1 MPIVLWSVDPHD
13 WKTLNKYKNIESI
26 KHTKNGD
33 IIIMHDIHQASI
45 ESITEMIDF
54 LKKE

>member
-33 IIIMHDIHQASI
+33 IIIMHDIHEVSI
-45 ESITEMIDF
+45 ESITDMIHF